1 MLLHVLWCDVFML
14 WCNAFDNIIHVVTCF
29 MIWYDMLLS
38 LKQKQGFIHD
48 NHQTPSLQSPKLHRI
63 HLSPLATYF
72 LFRIIVEIKG
82 QSTLHM
88 VSSFLFRWQVKT
100 TLDGGRNRMV
110 AMVIDRV
117 KRRFVESDASDEA
130 KVPSDINR
138 KLEME
143 SMMLVIIKFGSS
155 L

>member
-14 WCNAFDNIIHVVTCF
+14 WCNVFDDIIHVWHVL
-29 MIWYDMLLS
+29 WYDMICFWAS
-38 LKQKQGFIHD
+38 NSFIHD

-63 HLSPLATYF
+63 HLSPSFAIGDL
-72 LFRIIVEIKG
+72 LSLRKIVEIKG

-88 VSSFLFRWQVKT
+88 VSNFLFRWQVKT

-143 SMMLVIIKFGSS
+143 SMMLVIIKFGSP